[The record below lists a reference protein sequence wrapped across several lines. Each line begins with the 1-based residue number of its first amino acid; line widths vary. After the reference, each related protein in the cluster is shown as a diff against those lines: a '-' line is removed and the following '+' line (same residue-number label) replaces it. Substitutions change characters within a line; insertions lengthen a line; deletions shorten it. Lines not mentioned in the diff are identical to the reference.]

1 MIQITAQIEN
11 ELEQIAGKHLPFA
24 TSLALNRTAKEARDV
39 VAGNLP
45 KRFKLKRGSIPK
57 TIKAVMSK
65 KNNLMAMVTAPGF
78 LGIHETGGTM
88 NPTSSSA
95 LAAKVGGI
103 SSRTLRR
110 NQANT
115 FRLDM
120 GNGNAAVFKRTGRK
134 RRGIKLLAWLSQE
147 HEFDERLHMEGD
159 VKEIVQTR
167 FAANFRGALEAALT
181 TSR

>member
-88 NPTSSSA
+88 KPTSSSL
-95 LAAKVGGI
+95 LASKVGNTTT
-103 SSRTLRR
+103 RALRNR
-110 NQANT
+110 SGT
-115 FRLDM
+115 YRRDM
-120 GNGNAAVFKRTGRK
+120 GDGNAAIFKRTGRK
-134 RRGIKLLAWLSQE
+134 GKGSIRMLAWLSDD
-147 HEFDERLHMEGD
+147 HEFDERLHMADD
-159 VKEIVQTR
+159 VNEVVESR
-167 FAANFRGALEAALT
+167 FGKNMRDAIAQALSSA
-181 TSR
+181 R